1 MSDYD
6 FFMVFELID
15 SGERVRVDVPENDIQ
30 SFLHPEQVFVFVKE
44 PIRRIFIWKGA
55 KSPVRKRFISSRV
68 ASELQEE
75 LVKQAAFHRCKIVS
89 VDQGDEPTEFLR
101 AFQLKSMKVEE
112 KMEDLR
118 YVRNIER
125 ETPERFG
132 DVLDSGPTEKTEE
145 EEEYFSPALQELK
158 EKGAS
163 IDVNSRS
170 DSSKSLETKPKPA
183 PKIVPPANAQSRS
196 SYIMEKI
203 LRKEIP
209 KNYTR
214 QNLILGNALYGAVS
228 KTVNVFGKNVEET
241 EWEPISQLPEEMV
254 EVDDSKLR
262 IYIDNEKNII
272 EAIEILRQKDKK
284 TEEKVEEIS
293 DESLDLDHMTI
304 KELKQ
309 YSNEHEIDL
318 PSNARKA
325 DIIKTI
331 KDSEDSPESNPRST
345 RRNLPKIPNNDE

>member
-6 FFMVFELID
+6 FFMVFELMD

-196 SYIMEKI
+196 SYIPYHSIKDHGFTEEQKKALMEKI

-214 QNLILGNALYGAVS
+214 QNLILGNALSFLV
-228 KTVNVFGKNVEET
+228 
-241 EWEPISQLPEEMV
+241 
-254 EVDDSKLR
+254 R
-262 IYIDNEKNII
+262 ILFSVMEK
-272 EAIEILRQKDKK
+272 
-284 TEEKVEEIS
+284 
-293 DESLDLDHMTI
+293 M
-304 KELKQ
+304 
-309 YSNEHEIDL
+309 
-318 PSNARKA
+318 
-325 DIIKTI
+325 
-331 KDSEDSPESNPRST
+331 
-345 RRNLPKIPNNDE
+345 